1 MTLYKAIADEGYD
14 WRGVTKALPCTRQEF
29 QRWQEEG
36 KFPPPDGAVFSH
48 TFTSMSRAY
57 DHMADGWHP
66 EIIEKVKPLLEG
78 WRTEYKEKLK
88 AERRKKKEVA

>member
-1 MTLYKAIADEGYD
+1 
-14 WRGVTKALPCTRQEF
+14 
-29 QRWQEEG
+29 
-36 KFPPPDGAVFSH
+36 
-48 TFTSMSRAY
+48 
-57 DHMADGWHP
+57 MADGWHP